1 MYAWVKKCHFGN
13 FSEIGWL
20 ANPALLVQSPTLDHR
35 IFFFSFIY
43 QFQFIFFTYE
53 IIVRSSAWSFGN
65 SDPDPSSVAWLSRH
79 FNHMCIKLT
88 FFFSFFPLYSSKEL
102 QTFKRSKC
110 QWNLKYAWKT
120 DKQQRRQKKNEIW
133 FVLEPKKSQKN
144 LAKKPQKRNV
154 YQKPEVENLK
164 KQKKSETEI
173 RSFLATA
180 THNEPHEWVGPWLVS
195 DTKYTTK
202 KRYVLFYVYC
212 IKYKLPIIT
221 M

>member
-1 MYAWVKKCHFGN
+1 
-13 FSEIGWL
+13 
-20 ANPALLVQSPTLDHR
+20 
-35 IFFFSFIY
+35 
-43 QFQFIFFTYE
+43 
-53 IIVRSSAWSFGN
+53 
-65 SDPDPSSVAWLSRH
+65 
-79 FNHMCIKLT
+79 MCIKLT
-88 FFFSFFPLYSSKEL
+88 FFFSFFPLYSSKKL
-102 QTFKRSKC
+102 QSFKGGKC

-133 FVLEPKKSQKN
+133 SILEPKKKSQKN

-173 RSFLATA
+173 CSFLATA

-202 KRYVLFYVYC
+202 NAMYYFMCTV
-212 IKYKLPIIT
+212 
-221 M
+221 